1 MHFAR
6 HGQATHNVALA
17 HGRAGPEHVDSRRQ
31 QSASSLA
38 ASCGSICFHE
48 RLTKLGEE
56 QAAAIAR
63 NLQIETCQHMAMLLF
78 ATLAFQTPVEN

>member
-1 MHFAR
+1 MHFVR

-17 HGRAGPEHVDSRRQ
+17 HGTAGPEHVDSRR

-38 ASCGSICFHE
+38 ASCGSMGFHE
-48 RLTKLGEE
+48 RLTKRGEE

-63 NLQIETCQHMAMLLF
+63 NLQIETCQHVAMLLF
-78 ATLAFQTPVEN
+78 GTLAFQTPS